1 MLPKI
6 DEGLTTLDCGRS
18 FEQIV
23 SIKLFNKKLRAIHK
37 SIGTVGL

>member
-18 FEQIV
+18 FEQIASMFSCDCLSVVVV
-23 SIKLFNKKLRAIHK
+23 SSGQQDL
-37 SIGTVGL
+37 